1 MACVAP
7 ATVSAPKTTLQLD
20 HCQNGSSS
28 DAGTSQNGPAGMER
42 RRHFNGKIQI
52 WLRFEFQAVNNV
64 MKNQLI
70 DINSEPNENWKK
82 NRQSEIH
89 YIQFLY
95 LNDVNEMSR
104 KVPMVLTVQ
113 QWKVTRKAANQLKIG
128 TKMQKHRT
136 TSNPIIQLKSMNS
149 Q

>member
-1 MACVAP
+1 
-7 ATVSAPKTTLQLD
+7 
-20 HCQNGSSS
+20 
-28 DAGTSQNGPAGMER
+28 
-42 RRHFNGKIQI
+42 
-52 WLRFEFQAVNNV
+52 

-113 QWKVTRKAANQLKIG
+113 Q
-128 TKMQKHRT
+128 
-136 TSNPIIQLKSMNS
+136 
-149 Q
+149 